1 VPELVRPILSGEAD
15 YTKGNRF
22 FFLEHTRGMPFV
34 RLIGNG
40 MLSFLTKL
48 SSGYWTIFDPTNGY
62 TAIHRSVAEQIVSR
76 RIDERY
82 FFETDMLLHLYLL
95 RAVIRDVPM
104 ASVYAEERSNLS
116 VRRVALPFL
125 AKNLRNMLRR
135 FLVHYLIRDFSLA
148 TLEAIVG
155 MASLTF
161 GILFGALAWGRS
173 YASGAP
179 ATAGEVM
186 IAALPILTGM
196 QLILSALNFD
206 MRNVPA
212 VPRQRP
218 R

>member
-1 VPELVRPILSGEAD
+1 
-15 YTKGNRF
+15 
-22 FFLEHTRGMPFV
+22 
-34 RLIGNG
+34 
-40 MLSFLTKL
+40 
-48 SSGYWTIFDPTNGY
+48 
-62 TAIHRSVAEQIVSR
+62 
-76 RIDERY
+76 
-82 FFETDMLLHLYLL
+82 
-95 RAVIRDVPM
+95 
-104 ASVYAEERSNLS
+104 

-196 QLILSALNFD
+196 QLVLSALNFD

>member
-1 VPELVRPILSGEAD
+1 
-15 YTKGNRF
+15 
-22 FFLEHTRGMPFV
+22 
-34 RLIGNG
+34 

-62 TAIHRSVAEQIVSR
+62 TAIHRSIAEQIVSR

-104 ASVYAEERSNLS
+104 ASLYGDERSNLS

-135 FLVHYLIRDFSLA
+135 FLIHYLIRDFSLA
-148 TLEAIVG
+148 TLEAIAG
-155 MASLTF
+155 MASMTF
-161 GILFGALAWGRS
+161 GTAYGALAWARS

-196 QLILSALNFD
+196 QMILSALNFD

-212 VPRQRP
+212 VPQQRP